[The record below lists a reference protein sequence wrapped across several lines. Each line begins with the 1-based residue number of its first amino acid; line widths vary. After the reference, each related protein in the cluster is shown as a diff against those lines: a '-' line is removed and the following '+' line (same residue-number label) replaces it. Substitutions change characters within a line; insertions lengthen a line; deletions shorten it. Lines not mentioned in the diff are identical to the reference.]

1 MLSFLVRKRNFITK
15 TANVAVIGALIAG
28 FSLWAAD
35 ANTADAMVQKQIQE
49 AERAA
54 NRGPYATDGVF
65 TGTAQGYGGPVTTQ
79 ITVKG
84 GYIDEVRVVDAPN
97 EDGPYLE
104 QAVKLIDDMLVKQ
117 TPNVDTVSG
126 ATFSSAGII
135 DGAVQALETSNS
147 SQADAVASLEDG
159 E

>member
-1 MLSFLVRKRNFITK
+1 MLSYLVRKRNFITK
-15 TANVAVIGALIAG
+15 TANVAVVGALIAG

-35 ANTADAMVQKQIQE
+35 ANAADAMVQKQIQE

-79 ITVKG
+79 VTVKG

-117 TPNVDTVSG
+117 TPSVDTVSG

-135 DGAVQALETSNS
+135 NGAVQALETSNS
-147 SQADAVASLEDG
+147 GQDDAAASLEGG

>member
-1 MLSFLVRKRNFITK
+1 MLSYLVRKRNFITK
-15 TANVAVIGALIAG
+15 TANVAVVGALIAG

-35 ANTADAMVQKQIQE
+35 ANAADAMVQKQIQE

-79 ITVKG
+79 VTVKG
-84 GYIDEVRVVDAPN
+84 GYIDEVRVVDALN

-117 TPNVDTVSG
+117 TPSVDTVSG

-135 DGAVQALETSNS
+135 NGAVQALETSNS
-147 SQADAVASLEDG
+147 GQADVAASLEGG